1 MSQKEK
7 QRSWGEVCCRVVCWT
22 GVGWVLVGGG
32 GRKRGNQLAHMM
44 DATRGPQT
52 RADSHSLHHPSIH
65 PSIPLARY
73 INSTVGLQAL
83 QDENNLH

>member
-22 GVGWVLVGGG
+22 GVVMVVVWGGG

-44 DATRGPQT
+44 DATRGP
-52 RADSHSLHHPSIH
+52 A
-65 PSIPLARY
+65 
-73 INSTVGLQAL
+73 NSCRLS
-83 QDENNLH
+83 